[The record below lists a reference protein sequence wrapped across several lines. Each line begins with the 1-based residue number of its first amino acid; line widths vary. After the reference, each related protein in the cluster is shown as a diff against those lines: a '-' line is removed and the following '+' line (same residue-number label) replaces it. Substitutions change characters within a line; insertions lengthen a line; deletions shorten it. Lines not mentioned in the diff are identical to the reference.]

1 MQRIF
6 SGDDRLLQTE
16 MLMLVHSFWF
26 RFHNHITDFL
36 SVLCGYNDEKA
47 FNEGRRV
54 TTAAY
59 QGFIYNFYLP
69 EILGKSL
76 HIFEMINM

>member
-1 MQRIF
+1 MQRII

-16 MLMLVHSFWF
+16 MLMLEHAYLY
-26 RFHNHITDFL
+26 RLHNCIAKKL
-36 SVLCGYNDEKA
+36 SVLCRYDDEKA

-54 TTAAY
+54 TTASY
-59 QGFIYNFYLP
+59 QGFIYNYYLV